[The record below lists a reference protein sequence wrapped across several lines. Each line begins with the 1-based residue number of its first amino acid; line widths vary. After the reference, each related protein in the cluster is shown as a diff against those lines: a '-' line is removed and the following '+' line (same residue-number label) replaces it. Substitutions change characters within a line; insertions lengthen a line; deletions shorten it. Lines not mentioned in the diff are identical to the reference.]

1 MDCHCQ
7 EKQFYPTLCL
17 PLTSNTTQ
25 SSRGSPYSKDQ
36 TQSNQTRHTRKMVEI
51 EEIEDSDP
59 EEMDIDDF
67 DDGPIRPAIPKP
79 APQSIIN
86 PANIPMQSRG
96 QAPAPQMT
104 AQQNKEASKNWQCV
118 YPVYFDKTR
127 TRDEGRR
134 VAKELAVENPLARE
148 MAEAIARMGLN
159 VVFEPTKTHPKDWSN
174 PGRCRVLVKEN
185 GKAVNSRVSNSKCLI
200 CKMIML

>member
-1 MDCHCQ
+1 
-7 EKQFYPTLCL
+7 
-17 PLTSNTTQ
+17 
-25 SSRGSPYSKDQ
+25 
-36 TQSNQTRHTRKMVEI
+36 MVEI

-79 APQSIIN
+79 TPQSIIN
-86 PANIPMQSRG
+86 PANIPMQSRS
-96 QAPAPQMT
+96 PIAPQMT
-104 AQQNKEASKNWQCV
+104 AQQNKEASKKWQCV

-134 VAKELAVENPLARE
+134 IAKELAVENPLARE
-148 MAEAIARMGLN
+148 MAESIARMGLN

-174 PGRCRVLVKEN
+174 PGRCRVLVKED
-185 GKAVNSRVSNSKCLI
+185 GKAVNSKVSNSMCECCI
-200 CKMIML
+200 CMDSSC